1 MVIAFVAIFIIPFL
15 SFAMTQVD
23 DSELSTFT
31 GQHGASINL
40 DVNMSITASTI
51 AWGDNDG
58 FVFATASPN
67 YTTNTQLAGWVGLS
81 NLTIA
86 NLRIQERPDLQ
97 ALAFGGWVTAMPIAQ
112 AYAIQETAIVG
123 PAAAALAAK
132 VGAYIVANPGWTPQY
147 PSAFSPTNPYTWTSV
162 DHGWLDGTTGAEQ
175 AAWTSAWATFT
186 GTPAYANYQAYES
199 LHPGVLAAVYAFP
212 LPLTIDVATD
222 TSGIITGFVG
232 RTFVRIGLGSL
243 QATMDSLDAD
253 VKVGT
258 SHSLVGLSPNYD
270 DTYGSLYVGNMTV
283 LVNGVSSYVDIYKG
297 SGAQSV
303 VFNPHV
309 YLDSITIGTVAW
321 GDKNGLGT
329 LIAGN
334 PAPAGWVTGTA
345 EGWVGL
351 KNLTIGSLSVIGP
364 IQVDVAT
371 YGGTTYV
378 NIAFG
383 TVAATIGTMD
393 ATVALGDAKTNLN
406 QELGSIYVSGL
417 TVTLGGAVKVMAH
430 SGTTGVVID
439 LNTLTVAISGNPTIS
454 WGDSDGIGG
463 TTTAGY
469 VGITGLAISGLT
481 IAGQVSIDVA
491 TVDTNTALVTS
502 AKALMYAAY
511 VSHNLTPSF
520 VHIGLG
526 TGDANDA
533 LTSANTM
540 AVGITSL
547 AANVVLGSDKGLTA
561 GVGTMGQLYIGNL
574 SAKLNGWV
582 DIAAH

>member
-1 MVIAFVAIFIIPFL
+1 MNIIGEHMKKILKAIALIVCLVFPL
-15 SFAMTQVD
+15 SAMAMSTIAD
-23 DSELSTFT
+23 NELSSVT
-31 GQHGASINL
+31 GQSGVSINL
-40 DVNMSITASTI
+40 DVNMDVTATTI
-51 AWGDNDG
+51 AWGDSDG
-58 FVFATASPN
+58 FSFASPSTN
-67 YTTNTQLAGWVGLS
+67 FTNNTQLAGWVGLS
-81 NLTIA
+81 NLTVSG
-86 NLRIQERPDLQ
+86 LRIQARQDL
-97 ALAFGGWVTAMPIAQ
+97 LNT
-112 AYAIQETAIVG
+112 
-123 PAAAALAAK
+123 
-132 VGAYIVANPGWTPQY
+132 
-147 PSAFSPTNPYTWTSV
+147 
-162 DHGWLDGTTGAEQ
+162 
-175 AAWTSAWATFT
+175 
-186 GTPAYANYQAYES
+186 AYANVAGAANFPTSGSILIGQYNAAHTTSGTFPANIGTALTDTSLAGWGLAYTNFNS
-199 LHPGVLAAVYAFP
+199 YNAYTAASGAF
-212 LPLTIDVATD
+212 LPLTIDVATGVAHGAGV
-222 TSGIITGFVG
+222 TY
-232 RTFVRIGLGSL
+232 VRIGLGSI
-243 QATMDSLDAD
+243 QATMASMDAD

-258 SHSLVGLSPNYD
+258 SNSLVGLSPNYD
-270 DTYGSLYVGNMTV
+270 DTFGSLYVGNMTV
-283 LVNGVSSYVDIYKG
+283 LVNGNSSYVDIYKG
-297 SGAQSV
+297 SGAQGV
-303 VFNPHV
+303 VFNLNV
-309 YLDSITIGTVAW
+309 VLDTITIGTVAW
-321 GDKNGLGT
+321 GDANGLGV

-345 EGWVGL
+345 QGWVGL

-364 IQVDVAT
+364 VNIDVAT
-371 YGGTTYV
+371 DAGQTFV
-378 NIAFG
+378 NIGFG
-383 TVAATIGTMD
+383 SVAATIGSMD
-393 ATVALGDAKTNLN
+393 AIVALGTAKTTLN
-406 QELGSIYVSGL
+406 QELGSIYISGL

-430 SGTTGVVID
+430 SASGVTID